1 MKPDTPLYGP
11 VCGFG
16 GRVGERHQQDGL
28 PAPLGAC
35 EPVVR
40 ESRGSGQPPPER
52 KLVSPSLRERWL
64 REIGDRQKKEKAGPA
79 GPAKAAH

>member
-35 EPVVR
+35 DPVVNEQG
-40 ESRGSGQPPPER
+40 ESDEPKKGDTQPLPLKGE
-52 KLVSPSLRERWL
+52 
-64 REIGDRQKKEKAGPA
+64 G
-79 GPAKAAH
+79 